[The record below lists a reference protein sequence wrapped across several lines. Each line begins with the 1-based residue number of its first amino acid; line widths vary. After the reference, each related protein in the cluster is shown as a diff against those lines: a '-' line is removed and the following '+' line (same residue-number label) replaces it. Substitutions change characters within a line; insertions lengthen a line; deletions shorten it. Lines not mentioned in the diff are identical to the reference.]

1 MGYIGNT
8 NKSVNTRTVID
19 HQNYTVLQSD
29 RTNSGFYTF
38 FVNYTPGNL
47 SVFVKGVALAE
58 SDYTANNGKDV
69 RIPTTIPLSNEDD
82 VEIIGYTVPA
92 TSILERSDVNITA
105 GTIGGLRQMD
115 SRLYLNDST
124 YTEDLTIDT
133 GKNAFIAGPINFTA
147 TLNVA
152 GTLNII

>member
-38 FVNYTPGNL
+38 YVNYTPGNL

-58 SDYTANNGKDV
+58 S
-69 RIPTTIPLSNEDD
+69 
-82 VEIIGYTVPA
+82 
-92 TSILERSDVNITA
+92 

>member
-38 FVNYTPGNL
+38 YVNYTPGNL

-58 SDYTANNGKDV
+58 S
-69 RIPTTIPLSNEDD
+69 
-82 VEIIGYTVPA
+82 
-92 TSILERSDVNITA
+92 

-152 GTLNII
+152 GTLNIIWHGRHNYRWYECNK